1 MDSDSER
8 MDTLE
13 DEFVLLFLPRI
24 ARGRRR

>member
-13 DEFVLLFLPRI
+13 DEFVLLIRYRI
-24 ARGRRR
+24 VREKKP